1 MSPDIVHPLGLFAG
15 INPYNVVC
23 VFSIES
29 STVVSATTR
38 VLYQKKLLNILSN
51 GEVKWSKHPEK
62 EKTYDREVDL
72 EEDEYYDSDEEDEGN
87 LSLI

>member
-1 MSPDIVHPLGLFAG
+1 M
-15 INPYNVVC
+15 
-23 VFSIES
+23 
-29 STVVSATTR
+29 
-38 VLYQKKLLNILSN
+38 LYQKKLLSLLSN